1 MGSFFFSLSGLAVT
15 RVPAIEREKRECAIN
30 FKNVTFVVCI
40 RFPVLPLSRP
50 PEWIF
55 NYFSCSCVRQFVFLV
70 DTAPRAAKKKPL
82 IFSVNL
88 MLVNLLLA
96 DGEKMFPLVYGFEAG
111 RRSKKLNPMRKRRE
125 TILIKQRI
133 FGDLIH

>member
-1 MGSFFFSLSGLAVT
+1 MGSFFFSLLGLAVT

-40 RFPVLPLSRP
+40 RFPVLLLSRP

-55 NYFSCSCVRQFVFLV
+55 NYFSCKPRPPVCVPRRYS
-70 DTAPRAAKKKPL
+70 TATKKKPL

-96 DGEKMFPLVYGFEAG
+96 DGEKMFPLVYGFGAG
-111 RRSKKLNPMRKRRE
+111 RRSKN
-125 TILIKQRI
+125 
-133 FGDLIH
+133 